1 MSSGK
6 PEGIFEYLKK
16 RFSMKQIKVEEI
28 SYRYPIGEEEEEGQ
42 ASAGKAAKTPEA
54 AADNAPK
61 ALDGVSLE
69 VEKGQF
75 ICILGSNGSGK
86 STLARHLNAL
96 LVPEEGTV
104 WIGGMDTRNDE
115 HLWDIR
121 SRVGMVFQNPDNQMV
136 ASQVDEEIAF
146 GPENIGIPSEEIL
159 LRVKEALEYVGMAG
173 YEKNNPNYLSGGQK
187 QRVAVAGILA
197 MKPECIVLDEST
209 AMLDPKGRKEI
220 METVLD
226 LNKKHGITIICI
238 THYMEEAVQA
248 DRIFVMNEGKVLL
261 SGRPEEIFSRTDKL
275 RQADLKL
282 PVICRI
288 AEELRKRGMQIP
300 ADVITK
306 DRLVSLIRSTARS

>member
-1 MSSGK
+1 
-6 PEGIFEYLKK
+6 
-16 RFSMKQIKVEEI
+16 MKQIKVEEI
-28 SYRYPIGEEEEEGQ
+28 SYRYPTGEEEEPQVSE
-42 ASAGKAAKTPEA
+42 GKAEKVPEA
-54 AADNAPK
+54 AADSAPK

-104 WIGGMDTRNDE
+104 WIGGMDTRKDE

-146 GPENIGIPSEEIL
+146 GPENIGIPSGEIL
-159 LRVKEALEYVGMAG
+159 HRVKEALEYVGMSG
-173 YEKNNPNYLSGGQK
+173 YEKSNPGYLSGGQK

-226 LNKKHGITIICI
+226 LNRNHGITIICI
-238 THYMEEAVQA
+238 THYMEEAVRA
-248 DRIFVMNEGKVLL
+248 DRIFVMDRGRVLL
-261 SGRPEEIFSRTDKL
+261 SGRPEEIFSRTGEIS
-275 RQADLKL
+275 QAGLKL
-282 PVICRI
+282 PIICRI
-288 AEELRKRGMQIP
+288 AEMLRQRGMHIP

-306 DRLVSLIRSTARS
+306 EQLVSLLSALLQDKQTDDH